1 MGPYVPSDWSKTH
14 VLSECKTEKANEE
27 ALAVNYTVTKHCGHS
42 QMPVVFCQC
51 NTRFRLLYLLK
62 KW

>member
-1 MGPYVPSDWSKTH
+1 MPSDWSKTH

-42 QMPVVFCQC
+42 QMPVVFYQC
-51 NTRFRLLYLLK
+51 STRFRLLYL
-62 KW
+62 